1 MSNKER
7 GKGVNLTEFLSKN
20 DLSEKKRKPKT
31 PKKKIEKKGVEK
43 TTPIVRSSKEKV
55 VDTAK
60 IKVEKKTEDK
70 SENTEVEKKSLFK
83 FIDQKGMRNPDLV
96 LSFVK
101 WYALPK
107 EVKKIK
113 THTEFA
119 QKFGV
124 HIDTLTDWKNLPGFY
139 DEVAIYHFN
148 EMQRFMSDVGYAVV
162 NSAKRGS
169 AKSQELFFK
178 IYMKWSDKIR
188 VEDETPE
195 RVILDD
201 EQKKIDNALKNIG
214 LATVIRNND
223 KKNEEQ
229 TGD

>member
-20 DLSEKKRKPKT
+20 DLSEKKKKPKT

-43 TTPIVRSSKEKV
+43 TTPVVRSSKEKV

-60 IKVEKKTEDK
+60 IKVEKKEEKDTT
-70 SENTEVEKKSLFK
+70 NTTNQVNAMFK
-83 FIDQKGMRNPDLV
+83 FIDASRLVNPDKL
-96 LSFVK
+96 LMFVK
-101 WYALPK
+101 WYAIPK
-107 EVKKIK
+107 EVRKIK
-113 THTEFA
+113 TMSEFA
-119 QKFGV
+119 LSCG
-124 HIDTLTDWKNLPGFY
+124 IGRETLHDWKNLPGFY

-223 KKNEEQ
+223 KKNEDQ
-229 TGD
+229 AGD